1 MPKLSLLTPAAAAA
15 ILATAFAANAD
26 GLDLSE
32 DGTISYEEVR
42 ETFDLLDAFDV
53 DGFAALL
60 SDDAQ
65 VVFGNTPALV
75 GIPAISEGQEGFF
88 AAIKS
93 MSHEIDPEHV
103 WSKPGSFVVSG
114 KVTYTRHDDS
124 TLTIPFADVF
134 ELDGNRISRLD
145 VHFDVAPL
153 FEPQS

>member
-1 MPKLSLLTPAAAAA
+1 MPNFAILTTATAATM
-15 ILATAFAANAD
+15 LATAFAASAG
-26 GLDLSE
+26 GLDLSD
-32 DGTISYEEVR
+32 DGTVKYEEVR
-42 ETFDLLDAFDV
+42 KTFDLLDAFDV
-53 DGFAALL
+53 NGFSALL
-60 SDDAQ
+60 SEDAQ
-65 VVFGNTPALV
+65 VVFGNAPALV

-114 KVTYTRHDDS
+114 TVTYTRHDNS

-134 ELDGNRISRLD
+134 ELAGNRISRLD

-153 FEPQS
+153 FAPQN